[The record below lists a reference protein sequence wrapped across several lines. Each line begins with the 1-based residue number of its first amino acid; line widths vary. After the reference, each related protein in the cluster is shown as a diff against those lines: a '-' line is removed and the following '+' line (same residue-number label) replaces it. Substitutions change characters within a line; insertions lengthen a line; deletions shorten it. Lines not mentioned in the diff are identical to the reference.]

1 MLIKILYLTLIF
13 LAVRLVMNH
22 LKKFNQL
29 QNQVKNSKK
38 SKQKDDDIIDAQ
50 YTVVDDDKKN

>member
-1 MLIKILYLTLIF
+1 
-13 LAVRLVMNH
+13 MNH